1 MATNICSRTR
11 RKFSPVKELA
21 EELGTSVQQVYRI
34 LKKPAMEEAI
44 QKIGTAGIRVD
55 KEKFYQILGQIYR

>member
-21 EELGTSVQQVYRI
+21 EELSTTVQQIYRI
-34 LKKPAMEEAI
+34 LKEPAMEVVV
-44 QKIGTAGIRVD
+44 QKIGKSAIRVD
-55 KEKFYQILGQIYR
+55 KEKFYEILGQIYR

>member
-21 EELGTSVQQVYRI
+21 EELSTTVQQIYRI
-34 LKKPAMEEAI
+34 LKEPAMEDAI
-44 QKIGTAGIRVD
+44 QKIGKSGIRVD
-55 KEKFYQILGQIYR
+55 KEKFYTILEQIYR

>member
-21 EELGTSVQQVYRI
+21 EELSTTVQQIYRI
-34 LKKPAMEEAI
+34 LKEPAMQGVV
-44 QKIGTAGIRVD
+44 QKIGEKGIRVD
-55 KEKFYQILGQIYR
+55 KEKFYAILEQIYR